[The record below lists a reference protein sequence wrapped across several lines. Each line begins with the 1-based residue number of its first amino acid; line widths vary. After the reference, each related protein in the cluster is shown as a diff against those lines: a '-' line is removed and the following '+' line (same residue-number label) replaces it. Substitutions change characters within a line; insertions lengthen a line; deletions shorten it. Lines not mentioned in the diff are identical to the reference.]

1 MANLSSALR
10 TFTQYPGFVLM
21 RSVARFDL
29 VRKAV
34 VRAQTALREPV
45 APFIERTRR
54 RPSEFF
60 PGADPIELTRVVE
73 HDGFALGLSL
83 PQDIVRELVE
93 FARTHH
99 CWANRDPA
107 LGYLPQ
113 DLEEARRKIGRGFL
127 LGHYFNIRRRSGLVS
142 RLAEDPVLLEVAAR
156 YLGTV
161 PKLVGAA
168 LWWSYP
174 EDSDDEARNQA
185 AQMFHFDL
193 DDFKFIKYFF
203 YLTDVDA
210 TSGPH
215 VIVRATHRN
224 KRQIRPGDTFKVR
237 RYSDSEIE
245 QMYGRDRIVP
255 ITGPAGTCIIEDTL
269 SIHKGAPPTGRERL
283 VFQLQYALNDFGNQT
298 DEIDEARLK
307 VIA

>member
-1 MANLSSALR
+1 MARLSSVLR
-10 TFTQYPGFVLM
+10 TFTEYPGFVLM

-29 VRKAV
+29 VRNAV
-34 VRAQTALREPV
+34 VRAQTAMRGPV
-45 APFIERTRR
+45 GPFIERTRKR
-54 RPSEFF
+54 RSDFF
-60 PGADPIELTRVVE
+60 PDADPAALAREVE
-73 HDGFALGLSL
+73 SDGFSLGLTL
-83 PQDIVRELVE
+83 PGEVVRELTE
-93 FARTHH
+93 FARTHP

-113 DLEEARRKIGRGFL
+113 HLDEARRKIGRAFL
-127 LGHYFNIRRRSGLVS
+127 LGHYFNVRRRSNLVS
-142 RLAEDPVLLEVAAR
+142 RLAEDPVLLEIAAR

-161 PKLVGAA
+161 PKLVGTA

-174 EDSDDEARNQA
+174 EEVDAEARNQA

-203 YLTDVDA
+203 YLTDVDE

-224 KRQIRPGDTFKVR
+224 KRQIKSGDAFKVR
-237 RYSDSEIE
+237 RYSDAEIE
-245 QMYGRDRIVP
+245 QMYGQDRIVS

-269 SIHKGAPPTGRERL
+269 CIHKGAPPTGRERL
-283 VFQLQYALNDFGNQT
+283 VFQLQYALNDFGNQS
-298 DEIDEARLK
+298 DEIDETKLK